1 MCPDAFR
8 NTDNSRF
15 LAQSF
20 RKTTPK
26 NLSVKKLHVFRD
38 YSRCAN
44 LAFAFTVESGTGF
57 AAAKSE
63 SFLPGVTAVYNN
75 GMLAA
80 FGSAPRWVL
89 RGPQDE
95 SRSRVSTIDAVVT
108 LSPIFAVSQK
118 QHFHFIFASSRAR
131 SSSALSSRM
140 KPKRGYS
147 SSRIR

>member
-1 MCPDAFR
+1 MCELGVCIHCR
-8 NTDNSRF
+8 E
-15 LAQSF
+15 
-20 RKTTPK
+20 
-26 NLSVKKLHVFRD
+26 RD
-38 YSRCAN
+38 RIRRG
-44 LAFAFTVESGTGF
+44 EIRI
-57 AAAKSE
+57 
-63 SFLPGVTAVYNN
+63 FLPGVTAAYNN